1 VTGDTQKRRARAIVL
16 APLGR
21 HSRYMLASYLRHI
34 FTVVAALMTIA
45 LTIDLWP
52 QISLLTA
59 DPAQSAPGVVWSV
72 VRLAGLRLCDL
83 LPPLLPFATFLGVL
97 WSEIVFTTS
106 AERMLIW
113 NSGRSPIQCLTP
125 ALMAGVLLGGALFI
139 MDGYLRPAAISV
151 QIREKFGREG
161 LRLDRTISGGTHW
174 VALQD
179 GLLRAEI
186 EYGPPL
192 KLHNTTIYKFNA
204 DGLLREVDTASLASP
219 LPRSGLWLL
228 QGGHYWKAPLNDNPD
243 LAVVNAKEEA
253 EIPFAQRSVPLSL
266 NVLWLS
272 NLGMSPQ
279 YLTMTVLRTL
289 AKANIV
295 SGEAAGFST
304 RLQALYSEAFLPGLM
319 SFLAAAL
326 AMHYFP
332 YRLRPV
338 ALIGVFLAGYLAHF
352 TVTAFLLMGEF
363 GYVPAPVAGW
373 ITPLLIVMGIGWTLH
388 QIQKRRG
395 LDISLQD
402 TPSLQS

>member
-1 VTGDTQKRRARAIVL
+1 
-16 APLGR
+16 
-21 HSRYMLASYLRHI
+21 
-34 FTVVAALMTIA
+34 
-45 LTIDLWP
+45 
-52 QISLLTA
+52 
-59 DPAQSAPGVVWSV
+59 
-72 VRLAGLRLCDL
+72 
-83 LPPLLPFATFLGVL
+83 
-97 WSEIVFTTS
+97 
-106 AERMLIW
+106 
-113 NSGRSPIQCLTP
+113 
-125 ALMAGVLLGGALFI
+125 
-139 MDGYLRPAAISV
+139 
-151 QIREKFGREG
+151 
-161 LRLDRTISGGTHW
+161 
-174 VALQD
+174 
-179 GLLRAEI
+179 
-186 EYGPPL
+186 
-192 KLHNTTIYKFNA
+192 
-204 DGLLREVDTASLASP
+204 LLREVDTASLASP

-402 TPSLQS
+402 TPSLES